1 LQEANLSPENLVPDV
16 LPTDAGV
23 AFGVKPS
30 EEFTPF
36 GAGVLFISE
45 KQATSDVATDTDTRP
60 ITEIE

>member
-1 LQEANLSPENLVPDV
+1 MRLEKYVPDV

-36 GAGVLFISE
+36 GAGVIFVSE
-45 KQATSDVATDTDTRP
+45 KQAKNDISIDTDKRP